1 MVTDILDKAHQED
14 FATNPDKIESSVSVM
29 VVISRLIANYS
40 RDADI
45 DPEMFDALTRLFEAG
60 VASGRG
66 EHDWVC
72 AADLHTGRRP
82 VSSSGRSENTP

>member
-1 MVTDILDKAHQED
+1 MVTDILDKARQED

-29 VVISRLIANYS
+29 VAISRLIADYS

-45 DPEMFDALTRLFEAG
+45 DPGMFDALTRLFEAG
-60 VASGRG
+60 VANGRG

-72 AADLHTGRRP
+72 AA
-82 VSSSGRSENTP
+82 